1 MLTIEKWNELA
12 SDRGLLIIL
21 TLKKHVDGIWI
32 TKLVDRLKE
41 SVPPSSSF
49 QHVEIGIR
57 ALEDWLTEGWLVS
70 DKAEDDNNRHGI
82 IAIVNRVSDAASPAL
97 FKACCAIL
105 AAAEQSL
112 KIPVWNGSTAYSL
125 CGNKWRHHLLFRQAK
140 LLAPT
145 TMVYYTGHSGG
156 GGDLEEK
163 TIDIDTKIFRQN
175 ASGRIDVLVKPN
187 AGGFGAGIKKIS
199 LPLPPPS
206 SSGNVRKTSK
216 ISIPSSFEDGMA
228 LVQQYETPRDGK
240 IYRVWFL
247 NGKVQCAVERNVKG
261 EEDTEEDADN
271 DKGVSSLTEFTS
283 GCAGGNSCKRSG
295 SIPQKNAIASS
306 SSSSNGIPLN
316 DNHHTVA
323 PLSFTTNPSNNHMVP
338 WEVPEEVRQE
348 IEDQLLPLLADAH
361 CGSVEFLYA
370 SSAIPKT
377 TSTVSSCSN
386 GDNEDMREKSKHNEP
401 FNEFVIRPRD
411 HRRRLYFDLNLLS
424 TLPIIDSTDSIR
436 DEVVGAMVWPKNFD
450 PWLELAN
457 GIWEFC
463 TTADE
468 K

>member
-1 MLTIEKWNELA
+1 MITIDKWNGRA
-12 SDRGLLIIL
+12 SGRGLLIVL

-49 QHVEIGIR
+49 QPVEIGIR
-57 ALEDWLTEGWLVS
+57 ALEDWLAEGWIVS
-70 DKAEDDNNRHGI
+70 DNAEDDNNRHGI
-82 IAIVNRVSDAASPAL
+82 IGIVNRVSDAASPAL

-105 AAAEQSL
+105 ATAEQSF

-140 LLAPT
+140 LSAPT
-145 TMVYYTGHSGG
+145 TMVYYTGHTLG
-156 GGDLEEK
+156 GGDLEEQ

-175 ASGRIDVLVKPN
+175 VSGRIDVLVKPN

-199 LPLPPPS
+199 LLLPPPS
-206 SSGNVRKTSK
+206 SSAVRKTSK

-261 EEDTEEDADN
+261 EEDTEED
-271 DKGVSSLTEFTS
+271 GISSLTEFTS

-306 SSSSNGIPLN
+306 SNSNNNNEIPLN
-316 DNHHTVA
+316 NNNHHTVA
-323 PLSFTTNPSNNHMVP
+323 PLSFTTTPSNNTMLP
-338 WEVPEEVRQE
+338 WKIPEEVRRE

-361 CGSVEFLYA
+361 CGSVEFLY
-370 SSAIPKT
+370 SSPTIPKT
-377 TSTVSSCSN
+377 TSTMSNCGN
-386 GDNEDMREKSKHNEP
+386 GDNEVMRETSKHNEP
-401 FNEFVIRPRD
+401 FNESVIRPRD
-411 HRRRLYFDLNLLS
+411 RQRRLYFDLNLLS
-424 TLPIIDSTDSIR
+424 TLPSIDNMDSIR
-436 DEVVGAMVWPKNFD
+436 DEVAGAVVWPRNFD